1 MEVTMVD
8 EEMIT
13 AASDVLRDYYGVNV
27 SNTFLKCVL
36 EENPDLAQE
45 VKDGGVRDTC
55 QREILVD
62 AVLRK
67 IGVRSWPI
75 YGKGNAVAEEFFKVA
90 QDALSKVGGRFV

>member
-1 MEVTMVD
+1 MVD
-8 EEMIT
+8 EYMIV
-13 AASDVLRDYYGVNV
+13 AASDVLHDRYSMNV
-27 SNTFLKCVL
+27 PYTLLKCVL

-45 VKDGGVRDTC
+45 AKDGGIRDTC

-75 YGKGNAVAEEFFKVA
+75 YGEGIEVAEEFFKVA

>member
-1 MEVTMVD
+1 MID
-8 EEMIT
+8 EEMII
-13 AASDVLRDYYGVNV
+13 AASNVLHSYYGVEV
-27 SNTFLKCVL
+27 PYTLLKCVL

-45 VKDGGVRDTC
+45 AKDGGIRDTC

-67 IGVRSWPI
+67 IGVRGWPI
-75 YGKGNAVAEEFFKVA
+75 YGEGNAVAEEFFKVA

>member
-1 MEVTMVD
+1 MVD
-8 EEMIT
+8 EDMICD
-13 AASDVLRDYYGVNV
+13 AADVLHDYYHMNV
-27 SNTFLKCVL
+27 PITLLKCVL

-45 VKDGGVRDTC
+45 VKDGGARDTC

-75 YGKGNAVAEEFFKVA
+75 YGEGNAVAEEFFKVA

>member
-1 MEVTMVD
+1 MVD
-8 EEMIT
+8 EDMICD
-13 AASDVLRDYYGVNV
+13 AADVLHDYYHMTVPF
-27 SNTFLKCVL
+27 TLLKCVL

-75 YGKGNAVAEEFFKVA
+75 YGEGTEVAEEFFKDA

>member
-1 MEVTMVD
+1 MIT
-8 EEMIT
+8 EEMVI

-67 IGVRSWPI
+67 IGVRAWPT
-75 YGKGNAVAEEFFKVA
+75 YGEGDAVFAEFVEAA
-90 QDALSKVGGRFV
+90 QASLSNVGGRFI